1 MNFKPINNM
10 KTTKSS
16 SFFVFL
22 LVLIVSSF
30 IVTGCGKKEDSKT
43 TGKDEKTTDSKETT
57 DKSSFDKGRPFM
69 VEFEVTGSEKGKGTV
84 NAIYNGDKCRS
95 TSTFDADGKKF
106 SATAYFDG
114 GDVVYTVSEIAGV
127 KMGMKFDKKKFSDT
141 KDNVDVN
148 SFRDY
153 IDQMDKIGEEEI
165 LGYKCDIYK
174 HKEKNFTVSLY
185 EKTVP
190 LRMGSADGKTYMK
203 ATKFEKDVKV
213 TDDMFK
219 APEGVKYM
227 DMTNMLEDIK
237 KMGENK
243 DGKKNMEELKDKTKE
258 MEEIMKNYKK

>member
-1 MNFKPINNM
+1 MKKNKLENM
-10 KTTKSS
+10 LPG
-16 SFFVFL
+16 FILLFL
-22 LVLIVSSF
+22 LTAFV
-30 IVTGCGKKEDSKT
+30 VTGCGKKEESTTTKDDKKT
-43 TGKDEKTTDSKETT
+43 ETKEST
-57 DKSSFDKGRPFM
+57 DKSSFDKSQPFM
-69 VEFEVTGSEKGKGTV
+69 VEFELTGREKGNGTV
-84 NAIYNGDKCRS
+84 TAIYNGNKCRS
-95 TSTFDADGKKF
+95 TSSFETDGKKF

-114 GDVVYTVSEIAGV
+114 GDVVYTVSEVAGV
-127 KMGMKFDKKKFSDT
+127 KMGMKFDKKKFAET

-153 IDQMDKIGEEEI
+153 IDQMEKIGDEEI
-165 LGYKCDIYK
+165 IGYKCEIYK

-203 ATKFEKDVKV
+203 ATKLEKNISV

-227 DMTNMLEDIK
+227 DMTNMLEDMK

-243 DGKKNMEELKDKTKE
+243 DSKKNMEELKDKTKE

>member
-1 MNFKPINNM
+1 M
-10 KTTKSS
+10 KNLRYSIITLI
-16 SFFVFL
+16 L
-22 LVLIVSSF
+22 LVAF
-30 IVTGCGKKEDSKT
+30 ILSTGCGKKNDS
-43 TGKDEKTTDSKETT
+43 TT
-57 DKSSFDKGRPFM
+57 DKDDEKSENKDSKDNSTFSRDKPFM
-69 VEFEVTGSEKGKGTV
+69 VEFELTGREKGEGTV
-84 NAIYNGDKCRS
+84 SAIYDGKKCRS
-95 TSTFDADGKKF
+95 SSTFDADGKKF

-114 GDVVYTVSEIAGV
+114 GDVVYSVSEIAGV

-153 IDQMDKIGEEEI
+153 LDQMEKTGDEEI
-165 LGYKCDIYK
+165 LGYKCEIYK

-203 ATKFEKDVKV
+203 ATKFEKDIKV

-219 APEGVKYM
+219 APQDVKYL
-227 DMTNMLEDIK
+227 DMTNMLEDMK
-237 KMGENK
+237 KMGTDT
-243 DGKKNMEELKDKTKE
+243 DGKKNMKDLKDKTKE